1 MTHRAGHVPPVLAP
15 GEYPRRVL
23 LAVSGLSPQIVTET
37 LYALAV
43 AAPADERFVPTEVH
57 VLTTTEGARR
67 VRQSLLSEQPGGFH
81 ALRRDYDLPPI
92 TLGDAQIHLVSGP
105 DGVPLPDIRS
115 EADNALMAD
124 AITDLVRA
132 LTADPASALHV
143 SMAGGRK
150 TMGYYAGYALSLFG
164 RAQDRLSHVLVS
176 APFESSFEFYY
187 PTPQSRIIPVQG
199 GAQADA
205 ATATVSL
212 AQIPFV
218 RLRHVLPADM
228 LQQRAGFAAAVQAA
242 DQRLGPPRLVIDV
255 PARSIE
261 ADGQRIRL
269 APWQFAL
276 MALLAHRA
284 MTAQPALRMPTHDA
298 HDTAWSEEVL
308 RNLLAAFG
316 SLSEVESVAN
326 SLRTLTSEQTEI
338 WRRSRKPLPEA
349 SSRRLSPHLSRLRNV
364 LNEALGPGRAVLY
377 LADGADRKNRCYCV
391 PLPAADITWRR

>member
-15 GEYPRRVL
+15 GNHPRRVL

-57 VLTTTEGARR
+57 VLTTTEGAQR
-67 VRQSLLSEQPGGFH
+67 VRRALLAEPAGGFH
-81 ALRRDYDLPPI
+81 ALRHDHGLPPI
-92 TLGDAQIHLVSGP
+92 TFGEAQIHLVTGP
-105 DGVPLPDIRS
+105 DGQPLPDIRS
-115 EADNALMAD
+115 DADNALMAD
-124 AITDLVRA
+124 AITDLVRT

-176 APFESSFEFYY
+176 APFESSLAFFY

-242 DQRLGPPRLVIDV
+242 ERRLGPPQLLIDV

-261 ADGQRIRL
+261 ADGVRLRL
-269 APWQFAL
+269 APWPFAL

-284 MTAQPALRMPTHDA
+284 TTGRPPLVAPLRDA
-298 HDTAWSEEVL
+298 HDADWAAEVRHDL
-308 RNLLAAFG
+308 DLALGQMNVPDKVAEALDHEATG
-316 SLSEVESVAN
+316 SKLA
-326 SLRTLTSEQTEI
+326 QH
-338 WRRSRKPLPEA
+338 W
-349 SSRRLSPHLSRLRNV
+349 SRLRKT
-364 LNEALGPGRAVLY
+364 LTETLGPGRAGCY
-377 LADGADRKNRCYCV
+377 FDDGGTQKHKRYRV
-391 PLPAADITWRR
+391 PLAAGDIEWRR